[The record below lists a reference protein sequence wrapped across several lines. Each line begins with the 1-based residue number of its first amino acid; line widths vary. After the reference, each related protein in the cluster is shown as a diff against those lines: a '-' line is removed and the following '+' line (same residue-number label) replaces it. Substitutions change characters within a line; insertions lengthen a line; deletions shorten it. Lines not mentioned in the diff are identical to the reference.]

1 MTIGTRLFTWWRG
14 ELVGTDGLGNRYYR
28 EKGGRKLVRGGGM
41 PSRERRWV
49 LYNGEVEASR
59 VPPQWHAWL
68 HHTVEVPPQA
78 GAWPHYPWQKEHQ
91 PNLSGTARLSPTR
104 LAAAR
109 RPSRSG
115 ERRLRAVDAQLKS
128 LKKPVRHSL
137 ARHSHESVRGAA

>member
-14 ELVGTDGLGNRYYR
+14 ELVGTDQLGNRYYR

-68 HHTVEVPPQA
+68 HHTVDTPPQA
-78 GAWPHYPWQKEHQ
+78 GQWPHYAWQKEHQ
-91 PNLSGTARLSPTR
+91 PNLSGTP
-104 LAAAR
+104 LAY
-109 RPSRSG
+109 RPPGSLLRGGHRAPASG
-115 ERRLRAVDAQLKS
+115 DYEPW
-128 LKKPVRHSL
+128 KPN
-137 ARHSHESVRGAA
+137 

>member
-28 EKGGRKLVRGGGM
+28 EKGSRKLVRGGGM

-68 HHTVEVPPQA
+68 HHTVAAPPQP
-78 GAWPHYPWQKEHQ
+78 GEWPHYPWQKEHQ
-91 PNLSGTARLSPTR
+91 PNLSGTPRAYRPPGSLLR
-104 LAAAR
+104 GGRRAAA
-109 RPSRSG
+109 SG
-115 ERRLRAVDAQLKS
+115 DYE
-128 LKKPVRHSL
+128 PWTPN
-137 ARHSHESVRGAA
+137 